1 MKSIKINILGRPYP
15 IKVEDDE
22 EENMIK
28 IAEYVDEKFRVYRR
42 ELSKQPDTTVMVLAA
57 LSIAEEMFTAKRKL
71 HETRNNDEKIL
82 EGVNKTLDKLLEE
95 ISS

>member
-1 MKSIKINILGRPYP
+1 MKSIKVNILGRPYP
-15 IKVEDDE
+15 LKVEDDE
-22 EENMIK
+22 EETMIK

-42 ELSKQPDTTVMVLAA
+42 ELSKQPDATVMVLAA
-57 LSIAEEMFTAKRKL
+57 LSIAEEMFAARKKL
-71 HETRNNDEKIL
+71 HESRNNDEKIL

>member
-1 MKSIKINILGRPYP
+1 MKSIKVNILGRPYP
-15 IKVEDDE
+15 LKVEDDE
-22 EENMIK
+22 EESMIK

-57 LSIAEEMFTAKRKL
+57 LSIAEEMFAARKKL
-71 HETRNNDEKIL
+71 HENRNNDEKIL

>member
-57 LSIAEEMFTAKRKL
+57 LSIAEEMFTARRKL
-71 HETRNNDEKIL
+71 HEATNNDEKIL